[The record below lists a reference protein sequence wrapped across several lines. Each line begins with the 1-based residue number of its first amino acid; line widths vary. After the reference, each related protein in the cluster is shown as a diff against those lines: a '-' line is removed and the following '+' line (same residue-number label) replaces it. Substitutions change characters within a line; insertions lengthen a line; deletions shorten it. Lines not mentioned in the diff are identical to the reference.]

1 MTAKEYL
8 QQIYRCQCEI
18 KRIEDQMAWIR
29 NEMYGLSSPSGQRDI
44 RVQTSTSGDSML
56 RLIAKAEEI
65 EHDLSERK
73 DRLMALRLEICDE
86 IEALADERYRNLLY
100 RRYVN
105 MWTWE
110 EIAVE
115 MHMVVRHIYRLHGD
129 ALQVFAKKYK
139 IQ

>member
-1 MTAKEYL
+1 
-8 QQIYRCQCEI
+8 
-18 KRIEDQMAWIR
+18 
-29 NEMYGLSSPSGQRDI
+29 
-44 RVQTSTSGDSML
+44 ML